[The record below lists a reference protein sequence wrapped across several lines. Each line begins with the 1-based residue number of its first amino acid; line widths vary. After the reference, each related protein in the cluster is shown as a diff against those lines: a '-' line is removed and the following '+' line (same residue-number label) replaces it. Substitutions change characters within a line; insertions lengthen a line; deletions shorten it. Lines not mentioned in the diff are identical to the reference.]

1 MKEEGSLRSFIKQ
14 ASKERSLFCKK
25 SCKLSVCHR
34 SSCKNDSSGTEIMDF
49 LASDR
54 MILWGLALVVAG
66 WFPYSS
72 GIYCFP
78 LSNVLNQG
86 MQKKKEK
93 NQGFSK
99 SS

>member
-1 MKEEGSLRSFIKQ
+1 M
-14 ASKERSLFCKK
+14 K

-34 SSCKNDSSGTEIMDF
+34 SSCKSDVLGTEIMDLFFF

-54 MILWGLALVVAG
+54 MILQGSALVVAG
-66 WFPYSS
+66 ALLNSS
-72 GIYCFP
+72 GVYCLP
-78 LSNVLNQG
+78 LSHILKQG
-86 MQKKKEK
+86 MQKKI